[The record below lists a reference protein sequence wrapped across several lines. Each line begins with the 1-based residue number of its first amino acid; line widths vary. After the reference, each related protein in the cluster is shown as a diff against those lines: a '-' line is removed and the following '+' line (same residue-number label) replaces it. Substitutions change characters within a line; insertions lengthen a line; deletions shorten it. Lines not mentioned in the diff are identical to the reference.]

1 MDNFDEVI
9 KIVSFIVL
17 LWGCFEFSRIYFS
30 YDPNKPNAKYI
41 TVKNDFLAR
50 LLIAKPSRKN
60 KDSISES
67 DRNKLSLISLI
78 TYIIQAILVIV
89 FVILQ
94 IVPSIPCE
102 PFKFSFWKRGGIML
116 YTLNDKIPLI
126 LIMLLFVIEMLFK
139 TLSIIITITKDKKKK
154 TETRDV
160 LSFIVI
166 AIIAVAL
173 SVYLVIHLFV

>member
-67 DRNKLSLISLI
+67 DRNKLSLFSLI
-78 TYIIQAILVIV
+78 TYIIQAALAIV

-102 PFKFSFWKRGGIML
+102 PFEFHYARRGSITL

-126 LIMLLFVIEMLFK
+126 LTMLLFIIEFVWI
-139 TLSIIITITKDKKKK
+139 TLPLIINNIKDKKKK
-154 TETRDV
+154 LGFWDNV
-160 LSFIVI
+160 S
-166 AIIAVAL
+166 IIISIICIVAL
-173 SVYLVIHLFV
+173 FLYLLVHLFI